1 MAMDVAVLM
10 DPIESISIKKDSTFA
25 MLLEAQRRGHRLH
38 YLTQDS
44 LRIRNGVAEA
54 SLRSLVVADR
64 ASGWFEL
71 GLEQI
76 APLGSMDVILLRK
89 DPPFDS
95 QFLYDTHVM
104 ELAQRAGA
112 LVVMHEDV
120 AAKKGLKPLGR
131 FLGFAVAGCEPDEMG
146 IGPVFAIPKVLKRL
160 GLTMNDIDLW
170 ELNEAFAVQVIYC
183 RDKLGIPADK
193 LNVNGGAI
201 AVGHPFGM
209 SGQRLT
215 GHALIEGK
223 RRGAKRVCVTMCIG
237 GGMGAAG
244 VFEVL

>member
-89 DPPFDS
+89 DPPFRQS
-95 QFLYDTHVM
+95 V
-104 ELAQRAGA
+104 
-112 LVVMHEDV
+112 LVRHPRDGTC
-120 AAKKGLKPLGR
+120 AARRCLGR
-131 FLGFAVAGCEPDEMG
+131 QRSAG
-146 IGPVFAIPKVLKRL
+146 
-160 GLTMNDIDLW
+160 
-170 ELNEAFAVQVIYC
+170 
-183 RDKLGIPADK
+183 
-193 LNVNGGAI
+193 I
-201 AVGHPFGM
+201 ARP
-209 SGQRLT
+209 
-215 GHALIEGK
+215 
-223 RRGAKRVCVTMCIG
+223 
-237 GGMGAAG
+237 
-244 VFEVL
+244 

>member
-89 DPPFDS
+89 DPPPPLRQS
-95 QFLYDTHVM
+95 V
-104 ELAQRAGA
+104 
-112 LVVMHEDV
+112 LVRHPRDGPC
-120 AAKKGLKPLGR
+120 AASRCLGR
-131 FLGFAVAGCEPDEMG
+131 QRSAG
-146 IGPVFAIPKVLKRL
+146 
-160 GLTMNDIDLW
+160 
-170 ELNEAFAVQVIYC
+170 
-183 RDKLGIPADK
+183 
-193 LNVNGGAI
+193 I
-201 AVGHPFGM
+201 ARP
-209 SGQRLT
+209 
-215 GHALIEGK
+215 
-223 RRGAKRVCVTMCIG
+223 
-237 GGMGAAG
+237 
-244 VFEVL
+244 